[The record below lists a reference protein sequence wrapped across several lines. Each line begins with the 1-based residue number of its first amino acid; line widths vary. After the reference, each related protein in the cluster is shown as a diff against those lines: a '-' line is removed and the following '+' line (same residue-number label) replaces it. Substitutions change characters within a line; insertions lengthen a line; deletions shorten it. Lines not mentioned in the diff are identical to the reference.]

1 MKICTLRN
9 EICTLKNENLYYREM
24 KSVLCEMKISKLTLR
39 NEICTLRN
47 EICTLRNEI
56 CPLRNENLYFARRKS
71 DVLCEMELATFLK
84 NFCEEASAKG
94 TRYFPEKLLRGS
106 FYEPSILLQIMTV
119 THFCFCLG
127 IEQRGLR
134 RYMFYFCFVCATIT

>member
-1 MKICTLRN
+1 
-9 EICTLKNENLYYREM
+9 M
-24 KSVLCEMKISKLTLR
+24 KSVLCEKKISKLTLR

-106 FYEPSILLQIMTV
+106 FCEPSILLQIMTV
-119 THFCFCLG
+119 THVLLLS
-127 IEQRGLR
+127 RHR
-134 RYMFYFCFVCATIT
+134 TTNSRYMFYFCFVCATIT